1 MVKIKRRDLQ
11 VEPPA
16 HGTEQPHLL
25 SQTTTPLTTASPLP
39 VSAIFIFCSL
49 SLSNTSICFFFRVFQ
64 TMCCLLY
71 ICLELRGVLEHDAR
85 CHLKLWISIYL
96 AESTHITKTECC
108 RRIYILLTY
117 SPHVKYRVFWKLLH
131 TLDANTFPLYMD
143 FFTGLFVLLVFQ
155 LLKLYNFDSLISNWS
170 QLNASIF
177 QLL

>member
-1 MVKIKRRDLQ
+1 MLVMVKIKRRDLQ

-85 CHLKLWISIYL
+85 CHLNGPRGNI
-96 AESTHITKTECC
+96 EE
-108 RRIYILLTY
+108 
-117 SPHVKYRVFWKLLH
+117 
-131 TLDANTFPLYMD
+131 TLDKYL
-143 FFTGLFVLLVFQ
+143 
-155 LLKLYNFDSLISNWS
+155 SS
-170 QLNASIF
+170 
-177 QLL
+177 